1 MRGGKANPRQR
12 RSIGEEAKADKD
24 NDCVK
29 DEDNS
34 EDEECS
40 DRATGNSMM
49 GFGRHARLTYRE
61 VMTDHYDYVV
71 WVKAHAGDTTG
82 RLQNFL
88 EWVESP
94 EGESFPA
101 RITFGM
107 HNGKS
112 FQKVAVEDPSYHCR
126 YKAKNP
132 KCHKLD
138 DYIWY
143 FNRHGNQ
150 RAANEG
156 EMANIAF
163 HAGIYHDDGNYGEE
177 DHYEDGSYG
186 EEEEDYDDNYMP
198 PPSECDD

>member
-1 MRGGKANPRQR
+1 MDRKRAAESAVDAACQAEETPKIFRFISPPSVTPEKAKKPRWDEGGESEPKAKEKG
-12 RSIGEEAKADKD
+12 IGEEAKADKD

-49 GFGRHARLTYRE
+49 GFGRHARLAYRE

-71 WVKAHAGDTTG
+71 WVKAHAGDATG

-88 EWVESP
+88 EWMESL

-112 FQKVAVEDPSYHCR
+112 FQKWQSKIHPTIVDTR
-126 YKAKNP
+126 
-132 KCHKLD
+132 
-138 DYIWY
+138 
-143 FNRHGNQ
+143 Q
-150 RAANEG
+150 RIQNVINWTITSG
-156 EMANIAF
+156 TSIGT
-163 HAGIYHDDGNYGEE
+163 GINVLQTRVKWLI
-177 DHYEDGSYG
+177 
-186 EEEEDYDDNYMP
+186 
-198 PPSECDD
+198 